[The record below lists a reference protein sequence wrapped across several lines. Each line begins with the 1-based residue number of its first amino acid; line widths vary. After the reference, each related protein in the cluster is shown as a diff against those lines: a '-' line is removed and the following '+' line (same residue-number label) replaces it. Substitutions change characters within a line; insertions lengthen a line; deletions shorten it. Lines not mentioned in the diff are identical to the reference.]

1 MRKLIY
7 YIASTVDGFIARENG
22 AFDFFPVTGEH
33 LPYVV
38 EEYPET
44 IPTHLREAMCVRGAN
59 RHFDAVV
66 MGKRTYDVGASVGI
80 TSPYSHL
87 QQYVVSSTMAASP
100 DRAVALISAD
110 PVEAVRALK
119 QQDGLGIWLCGGG
132 RLAATLLDEIDE
144 MILKINPII
153 LGTGTPLFRREERPV
168 NLELTEARTFAG
180 GVAIH
185 RYRIARQIAPC
196 IPATPNE
203 ALQASE
209 C

>member
-7 YIASTVDGFIARENG
+7 YIASTVDGFIARTNG
-22 AFDFFPVTGEH
+22 ALDCFRMTGAH

-38 EEYPET
+38 DEYPET
-44 IPTHLREAMCVRGAN
+44 IPTHLRKVMGVCGVN

-66 MGKRTYDVGASVGI
+66 MGRHTYEVGASVGI

-100 DRAVALISAD
+100 GSAVALISAD
-110 PVEAVRALK
+110 PIAAVRTLK

-144 MILKINPII
+144 IILKINPVI
-153 LGTGTPLFRREERPV
+153 LGTGTPLFRCEERPV
-168 NLELTEARTFAG
+168 NLELTDARTFAG

-185 RYRIARQIAPC
+185 RYRMARQVAPC
-196 IPATPNE
+196 ISPPP
-203 ALQASE
+203 QASPFPS
-209 C
+209 

>member
-22 AFDFFPVTGEH
+22 AFDFFPTTGGH
-33 LPYVV
+33 LPHIV

-44 IPTHLREAMCVRGAN
+44 IPTHLREVMGVRGAN

-100 DRAVALISAD
+100 DSAVALISAD
-110 PVEAVRALK
+110 PVDAVRALK

-153 LGTGTPLFRREERPV
+153 LGTGTPLFRRDGQPV
-168 NLELTEARTFAG
+168 NLELIDARTFPG
-180 GVAIH
+180 GVAIC
-185 RYRIARQIAPC
+185 RYRFTRQVALC
-196 IPATPNE
+196 IPAPPH
-203 ALQASE
+203 ASDFSL
-209 C
+209 

>member
-22 AFDFFPVTGEH
+22 AFDFFPMTGEH

-44 IPTHLREAMCVRGAN
+44 IPTHLREVMGVRGAN

-66 MGKRTYDVGASVGI
+66 MGRRTYDVGASARI

-100 DRAVALISAD
+100 DSAVSLISAD
-110 PVEAVRALK
+110 PVDAVRALK

-144 MILKINPII
+144 MVLKINPII
-153 LGTGTPLFRREERPV
+153 LGTGTPLFRCEERPV
-168 NLELTEARTFAG
+168 NLELTDTRTFAG

-185 RYRIARQIAPC
+185 RYRIARQTAPC
-196 IPATPNE
+196 ITAPPNE
-203 ALQASE
+203 ALQASGY
-209 C
+209 

>member
-22 AFDFFPVTGEH
+22 AFDFFPTTGEH
-33 LPYVV
+33 LPYLV

-44 IPTHLREAMCVRGAN
+44 IPTHLREVMGVRGAN

-66 MGKRTYDVGASVGI
+66 MGKHTYDVGASAGI

-87 QQYVVSSTMAASP
+87 QQYVVSSTMAKSP
-100 DRAVALISAD
+100 HSAVALISAD

-132 RLAATLLDEIDE
+132 RLAATLFDEIDE
-144 MILKINPII
+144 MILKINPIV

-168 NLELTEARTFAG
+168 NLELIDARTFAG

-185 RYRIARQIAPC
+185 RYRIERRVMPCVPAP
-196 IPATPNE
+196 PNE
-203 ALQASE
+203 AAMLR
-209 C
+209 

>member
-22 AFDFFPVTGEH
+22 AFDFFPMTGAH

-44 IPTHLREAMCVRGAN
+44 IPTHLRKAMGVRGAN

-66 MGKRTYDVGASVGI
+66 MGKHTYEVGASVGI

-87 QQYVVSSTMAASP
+87 RQYVVSSTMAASP
-100 DRAVALISAD
+100 DGAVALISAD
-110 PVEAVRALK
+110 PVDAMRTLK

-144 MILKINPII
+144 IILKINPII

-168 NLELTEARTFAG
+168 NLELTDARTFAG

-185 RYRIARQIAPC
+185 RYRIARQVAPC
-196 IPATPNE
+196 ISAPPHE
-203 ALQASE
+203 SE
-209 C
+209 FSS